1 MKRTILF
8 IVLFLMSVSLVAAVE
23 VSTSKNEYSG
33 SETVAVSVTDCQG
46 TSIVRFLNPSGM
58 LADIKSGQGN
68 WQTSYSTL
76 SDSAD
81 GKYTVTA
88 SCSNGAANDNFCV
101 DAPGC
106 LGSTTPVTGVN
117 GTGRPQEECFS
128 NWDCSV
134 WSFCGPDKLQKRSCT
149 DRNHCKSN
157 KLETR
162 PCAACQESW
171 VCSLWSECQ
180 AGAQSRACYDEHFC
194 ETETYQPALQ
204 KGCAVTIPPGPEP
217 DRISFQ
223 LPPPFSGTTQA
234 PKTGSFANL
243 WESYRNVIVGI
254 LIAIVLA
261 VLAVLGWYH
270 FKPKKIAYNINE
282 LKEWIRKEKQMGT
295 SDSDV
300 REILKHNTGWTDEE
314 IDVAFESLRK
324 PQVTGVTQKASSY
337 RS

>member
-1 MKRTILF
+1 MKRTLLF
-8 IVLFLMSVSLVAAVE
+8 MVLFLISVSLVAAVE
-23 VSTSKNEYSG
+23 VSTSKNEYGSG
-33 SETVAVSVTDCQG
+33 ETVAVTISDCQG
-46 TSIVRFLNPSGM
+46 TSIVKFLNPGGM

-81 GKYTVTA
+81 GKYSVTA
-88 SCSNGAANDNFCV
+88 SCSNGAAQDNFCV

-106 LGSTTPVTGVN
+106 LGSAPAEENETG
-117 GTGRPQEECFS
+117 GGGQEECIS
-128 NWDCSV
+128 KWDCSV

-157 KLETR
+157 KQETR

-171 VCSLWSECQ
+171 VCSLWSECR
-180 AGAQSRACYDEHFC
+180 AGTQSRACYDEHFC

-204 KGCAVTIPPGPEP
+204 KGCAVMIPPGPEP

-223 LPPPFSGTTQA
+223 LPPPFTGTTQA
-234 PKTGSFANL
+234 PKKESFANL
-243 WESYRNVIVGI
+243 WESYGNVIIGI
-254 LIAIVLA
+254 LIAVVLA
-261 VLAVLGWYH
+261 VLVILGWYH
-270 FKPKKIAYNINE
+270 FKPKKVAYNINE

-295 SDSDV
+295 SDGDV

-314 IDVAFESLRK
+314 IDIGFESLRK
-324 PQVTGVTQKASSY
+324 PQVTGVTQKANPS